1 VINKSWRFQ
10 VPKKWKVSKI
20 TQILKKD
27 KDANQTS
34 SYCPI
39 SLTSVLAKSAERM
52 VANRLTTFLE
62 EKNIICPQQA
72 AYRKNRSTIDQVAN
86 IAQQAK
92 EGFAKGEQQLRCPL
106 I

>member
-72 AYRKNRSTIDQVAN
+72 AYRKTGQPST
-86 IAQQAK
+86 K
-92 EGFAKGEQQLRCPL
+92 KGFAKGEQQLWCPL